1 MKIGFYLDNPQKE
14 TSAIRA
20 IVRHAGQR
28 YTISVGE
35 SVTPKYWNTSTQR
48 CRTVRDYPDATHIN
62 ARLKDWS
69 DIVTDAI
76 NSFGVVVPT
85 QKMVRDAVAEIFR
98 KRNLQAGGVI
108 ENEEEQYI
116 VCFAEKYRDNSLKSE
131 RTRKGYTTTINKLKE
146 FEAKHRLKLRFI
158 DIDINFYNRFKKW
171 MMESTYEKG
180 DKELHYTKNYIGAL
194 FKNILLFMN
203 ESKGKKVHDFDGFMD
218 KDFKSEK
225 EDTDSIYLTQEE
237 IQKIYDLEIT
247 EDLLRKNDY
256 KNQNLKTTIK
266 SLNEE
271 RDRFLFGCFTALR
284 HSDYSRLD
292 ALHFKDDIIRI
303 WTVKR
308 DKKVFIPMHY
318 QLRELLK
325 RRYNILPAPISDQK
339 HNKQIKAIGKL
350 AGINEEIVLT
360 KTRGGKRIETVKSKY
375 EFITSHTAR
384 RSGAT
389 NMYLAGVDLKFIQDI
404 LGHSKIEQTISYIK
418 VSAEDNAKRLIDHP
432 YFKGKPIKEDNMK
445 KWNYKI
451 SIRDTSKKNFLPVN
465 FEYSIDDINDLTE
478 EEIKDILS
486 EVTLKRMNKEKI
498 YYPIFSFEFGETSED
513 FSYTHIYIYVK

>member
-1 MKIGFYLDNPQKE
+1 MEVKFFLKDKSKDS
-14 TSAIRA
+14 TSVRA
-20 IVRHAGQR
+20 VVRHKGQR
-28 YTISVGE
+28 YQIAVGE
-35 SVTPKYWNTSTQR
+35 TVITKYWNEDKYR
-48 CRTVRDYPDATHIN
+48 CRTVRDYPEATHIN
-62 ARLKDWS
+62 ARLDDWS
-69 DIVTDAI
+69 DLIETAI
-76 NSFGVVVPT
+76 NDFGLVVPT
-85 QKMVRDAVAEIFR
+85 QKMVRDAIDEIIR
-98 KRNLQAGGVI
+98 KRSIDAGGVI
-108 ENEEEQYI
+108 DNEEEQYI
-116 VCFAEKYRDNSLKSE
+116 VSFAEKYRDSSLKSE
-131 RTRKGYTTTINKLKE
+131 RTKKGYTTTINKLKE
-146 FEAKHRLKLRFI
+146 FEKAHRIKLRFI

-171 MMESTYEKG
+171 MMESTYEKKKG
-180 DKELHYTKNYIGAL
+180 SEPVHYTKNYIGAL

-203 ESKGKKVHDFDGFMD
+203 ESKGKVHDFTGFID

-237 IQKIYDLEIT
+237 IQKIYNLEIT
-247 EDLLRKNDY
+247 EDLLRKNGY

-292 ALHFKDDIIRI
+292 TLHFKDDIIRI

-325 RRYNILPAPISDQK
+325 RRQNILPAPISDQK

-350 AGINEEIVLT
+350 AGIKEEVVLT
-360 KTRGGKRIETVKSKY
+360 KTRGGKRIESVKLKY

-404 LGHSKIEQTISYIK
+404 LGHSKIEQTIRYIK
-418 VSAEDNAKRLIDHP
+418 VTAEDNAKRLIDHP
-432 YFKGKPIKEDNMK
+432 YFSGKQPEE
-445 KWNYKI
+445 
-451 SIRDTSKKNFLPVN
+451 KN
-465 FEYSIDDINDLTE
+465 E
-478 EEIKDILS
+478 EEQK
-486 EVTLKRMNKEKI
+486 
-498 YYPIFSFEFGETSED
+498 G
-513 FSYTHIYIYVK
+513 